1 MPTSGPMILW
11 SAFLEISVSC
21 STRLSIPV
29 VRKQM
34 TASRGVSTIGSP
46 LTLNDVL
53 ISTGMPVNASN
64 SLSSRYNIG
73 LVCSRTVCTRAVPS
87 TWTIAGI
94 LSCHS
99 GRTCLAIN
107 MNGDSSSPSNTSLA
121 RSASTIGANGR
132 NACRCLTRWF
142 RISFISG
149 LRGSASRHI
158 ARHVLIDQPLFH
170 FRDGQD
176 VTISNDQID
185 IIKRDAFRIQA
196 IIDHFLVETG
206 GVLFTR
212 NSFLGDGE
220 CHGAV
225 AQQAGAHIIVIGI
238 QAENVGVLFG
248 HRHSWIVGI
257 LIEKTLGRRSQVCL
271 LKMAFAKSRLPNH

>member
-1 MPTSGPMILW
+1 MPTSGPMTLW
-11 SAFLEISVSC
+11 SAVFEISVSC

-53 ISTGMPVNASN
+53 INTGMPVNASN

-94 LSCHS
+94 LSRHS
-99 GRTCLAIN
+99 GRTFLATN

-132 NACRCLTRWF
+132 NACRCLTRLF
-142 RISFISG
+142 RISFISPSRIRKQAAIAERPRSELGATLEPADHALVDEQLCRLAADILAAHRRG
-149 LRGSASRHI
+149 L
-158 ARHVLIDQPLFH
+158 
-170 FRDGQD
+170 
-176 VTISNDQID
+176 
-185 IIKRDAFRIQA
+185 DANQKFP
-196 IIDHFLVETG
+196 G
-206 GVLFTR
+206 GVV
-212 NSFLGDGE
+212 N
-220 CHGAV
+220 
-225 AQQAGAHIIVIGI
+225 
-238 QAENVGVLFG
+238 
-248 HRHSWIVGI
+248 I
-257 LIEKTLGRRSQVCL
+257 LIGVALADIGVVHDERTALR
-271 LKMAFAKSRLPNH
+271 